1 MSFTLTES
9 KYNNLLSRITAL
21 ENTLN
26 DTIVAISR
34 LASVSQVHELLVI
47 SQTKQQEVI
56 VKLDALEERV
66 TAIEEEPLT

>member
-26 DTIVAISR
+26 DAIVAISR

-47 SQTKQQEVI
+47 SQTKQQEVM

>member
-47 SQTKQQEVI
+47 SQTKQQEVM

>member
-56 VKLDALEERV
+56 VKLDALEERI
-66 TAIEEEPLT
+66 TAIEEEPLK

>member
-56 VKLDALEERV
+56 VKLDALEQRV